1 MKVLVY
7 GGSFNPVHNG
17 HINLLIAAKELVQP
31 DVTLI
36 IPTYMPVHKR
46 VGADFLSG
54 EHRVKM
60 CKLAFE
66 KYGAIVSDIE
76 VAQKKPCY
84 MYDTLLKLKAEYNN
98 ADLYL
103 ACGTDMVVTL
113 DEWYNYLGIYE
124 LATICA
130 VSRDD
135 SERASMLKYINE
147 QEPKGMK
154 CLVSTADAVDI
165 SSSEIRQMIKEGKS
179 ISDYVPESIEN
190 FILSNN
196 LYR

>member
-17 HINLLIAAKELVQP
+17 HINLLLAAKDLVQP

-36 IPTYMPVHKR
+36 IPTYLPVHKK

-54 EHRVKM
+54 EHRLKM
-60 CKLAFE
+60 CQLAFE
-66 KYGAIVSDIE
+66 KYGAEVSDIE

-84 MYDTLLKLKAEYNN
+84 MYDTLVRLKSEYND

-113 DEWYNYLGIYE
+113 DEWYKYTEIYK

-135 SERASMLKYINE
+135 SERDLMLDFIRK
-147 QEPKGMK
+147 QEPLGMK
-154 CLVSTADAVDI
+154 CLVSSAKAVDI
-165 SSSEIRQMIKEGKS
+165 SSSEIRQMIKSDKS
-179 ISDYVPESIEN
+179 VSDYVPESIEN